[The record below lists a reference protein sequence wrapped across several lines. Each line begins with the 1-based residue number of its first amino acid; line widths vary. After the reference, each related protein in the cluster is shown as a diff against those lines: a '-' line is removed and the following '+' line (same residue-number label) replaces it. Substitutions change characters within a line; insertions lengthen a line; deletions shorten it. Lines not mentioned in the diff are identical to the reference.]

1 MTLYMTPFEKSQNEK
16 NDNVKSRRY
25 LWSHEVIDEMK
36 KNPRG
41 DKVSPL
47 LQEWLDMRGERVL

>member
-1 MTLYMTPFEKSQNEK
+1 MTPFEKSQNEK